1 MSALPEAVSV
11 DEANRLA
18 FEHGAQPHVVDG
30 SVMSTKVLALDAIGA
45 ALSFP
50 EHYGRNLDA
59 LYDCLR
65 DLSWL
70 PGKHMLIYTAPEVLA
85 AADPRA
91 YRGIERALTD
101 ATDVDRSRFSAVLVR
116 K

>member
-1 MSALPEAVSV
+1 MSALPEAASV
-11 DEANRLA
+11 ADAQLLA
-18 FEHGAQPHVVDG
+18 LEHGAQPHVVDG

-50 EHYGRNLDA
+50 ENQGRNVDA

-85 AADPRA
+85 SADPKA

-101 ATDVDRSRFSAVLVR
+101 AAGSSSRLSVVLVP
-116 K
+116 

>member
-1 MSALPEAVSV
+1 MSALAEAANV
-11 DEANRLA
+11 DEAHRLA

-70 PGKHMLIYTAPEVLA
+70 PGKHMLIYTDPSVLA
-85 AADPRA
+85 AADPTA
-91 YRGIERALTD
+91 YRAIERALTD
-101 ATDVDRSRFSAVLVR
+101 AASADTSRLAVVLVP
-116 K
+116 